1 MARKRTPTILED
13 LRPVDMDNLQSVV
26 DDEVA
31 LYAADLGID
40 EKDIDARQ
48 WNDVLDTIQRHLFG
62 KKKKLLKVDGGQYGQ
77 YDGNKVMEAYRIYK
91 RICNRHSKTIS
102 LTGFE
107 YFTGIEHQTL
117 YNWDTDCSYKRDDL
131 TGLNGA
137 PLDFRKVIMRDNE
150 ESLQALLESGRGNP
164 VGTLARL
171 NRYHNWNVP
180 GIRNDQEE
188 RKALP
193 ASALPRLDGEKN

>member
-1 MARKRTPTILED
+1 MARKRTTTIVED
-13 LRPVDMDNLQSVV
+13 LRPVDMESLQSVV
-26 DDEVA
+26 DDEIA

-62 KKKKLLKVDGGQYGQ
+62 KKKQLLKVDGGRYGQ
-77 YDGNKVMEAYRIYK
+77 YDGEKVLEAYRVYK

-102 LTGFE
+102 LVGFT
-107 YFTGIEHQTL
+107 YFTGIDKQSL
-117 YNWDTDCSYKRDDL
+117 YNWDSDCNYR
-131 TGLNGA
+131 TNYNGLSGA
-137 PLDFRKVIMRDNE
+137 PLDLRKIIMQDNE

-171 NRYHNWNVP
+171 NHYHNWDVP

-193 ASALPRLDGEKN
+193 ASALPRLDGKE

>member
-1 MARKRTPTILED
+1 MARKKATTIVED
-13 LRPVDMDNLQSVV
+13 LRPVDMDSLQSVV
-26 DDEVA
+26 DDEIA

-48 WNDVLDTIQRHLFG
+48 WNDVLDTIQRHIFG
-62 KKKKLLKVDGGQYGQ
+62 KRKKLLKVDSGHEE
-77 YDGNKVMEAYRIYK
+77 YDGDKVMEAYRIYK
-91 RICNRHSKTIS
+91 RICNRHGKTIS
-102 LTGFE
+102 LVGFM
-107 YFTGIEHQTL
+107 YFTGIDQQTL
-117 YNWDTDCSYKRDDL
+117 YNWDGVSYNTNSNAEL
-131 TGLNGA
+131 SHA
-137 PLDFRKVIMRDNE
+137 PLELRKIIMRDNE

-193 ASALPRLDGEKN
+193 ASALPRLDGEKD

>member
-1 MARKRTPTILED
+1 MARKRATTIVED
-13 LRPVDMDNLQSVV
+13 LRPVDMDSLQSVV
-26 DDEVA
+26 DDEIA

-62 KKKKLLKVDGGQYGQ
+62 KKKQLLKVDGGRYGQ
-77 YDGNKVMEAYRIYK
+77 YDGEKVLEAYRVYK

-102 LTGFE
+102 LVGFM
-107 YFTGIEHQTL
+107 YFTGIDKQSL
-117 YNWDTDCSYKRDDL
+117 YNWDSDCNYR
-131 TGLNGA
+131 TNYNGLSGA
-137 PLDFRKVIMRDNE
+137 PLDLRKLIMRDNE

-193 ASALPRLDGEKN
+193 ASALPRLDGKE